1 MNDCKAEL
9 RKYELIIEQYQKEN
23 KYLWTYGI
31 AATLF
36 IALLLFM

>member
-1 MNDCKAEL
+1 MNNNLE
-9 RKYELIIEQYQKEN
+9 KYYEQVIDRYQKEN

-36 IALLLFM
+36 IVLLLLI